1 MRRVIMKKFFPVFLL
16 SSILLTSC
24 FPTTQL
30 RLADEKLKQEKWDEA
45 YDLYK
50 DESKK
55 HPNDNALK
63 EKLAKT
69 RLKAGGLHYQKGKEL
84 IKSGNYDDAIS
95 ELKRAMTFDEEKIE
109 YQTAL
114 IQASRFKE
122 SEDRVRSSQ
131 KMLKA
136 GRVDNAIEEL
146 EKALSL
152 NPESNLI
159 KEELVKLNFL
169 KEASKEEGGELSLKS
184 PQPITL
190 KFHNARLKE
199 VFELLS
205 KTAGINILFD
215 KDVRDDNVT
224 IFVKDATFKE
234 TLNLILATNALFM
247 KRISDDTIL
256 IIPKTKQKVD
266 QYQDLMIRVFY
277 LSNTKAKAI
286 GDMLRTMLE
295 IRRLQINE
303 ELNSITIRETPDKI
317 KLTEKIIEA
326 NDRKA
331 AEVMLE
337 FEILEVDRTDL
348 LRYGLS
354 FDNNRITAL
363 MGGNTAS
370 GNTTQFTPGVIDMST
385 LKYMNDQVFQFIVPK
400 VYVDFLK
407 TNSNARIL
415 ANPKIRVLDGKAAK
429 INIGQRV
436 PILLSS
442 TTGVAAPGSAVTP
455 TTATNTEFKDTGIKV
470 SAEPSIHL
478 NNDVLLKLSLEV
490 SSLGD
495 QVDLGQGVKQF
506 KFNQRIAD
514 TYLSLR
520 DGETGV
526 IGGLISEED
535 RKTKNTI
542 PGLGDIPILGALF
555 TGVDNEKV
563 KTEVLL
569 TITPRVLH
577 GVETPS
583 KELQAFWSGTEESYS
598 TKPLFAEFPTVGDV
612 KRESPVSDTP
622 PLPPLPNG
630 AKAPAEGALPPAI
643 PDIKSAGSFQIVPA
657 SAQVFEGQETSID
670 LVIND
675 VKDLTELDVSFN
687 FNPNLLDLK
696 RAVEGNFMKSDGKQT
711 SFVTSVNA
719 ITGQVDIHLLRIG
732 EVEGK
737 TGSGSIATLT
747 FLGKRKGDAFVSG
760 KEGKFLNSSKAN
772 FPVRMG
778 SGVIKVQ

>member
-1 MRRVIMKKFFPVFLL
+1 MTKFLPA
-16 SSILLTSC
+16 ILISFFFLTSC
-24 FPTTQL
+24 FSSAQL
-30 RLADEKLKQEKWDEA
+30 RLADDKVKQEKWDEA

-50 DESKK
+50 DEAKK
-55 HPNDNALK
+55 HPNDAGLK
-63 EKLAKT
+63 EKLVKA
-69 RLKAGGLHYQKGKEL
+69 RLKAGGLHFQKGKEL
-84 IKSGNYDDAIS
+84 IKSGNYDEAIA

-114 IQASRFKE
+114 IQATRFKE
-122 SEDRVRSSQ
+122 SEDRITSSQ

-136 GRVDNAIEEL
+136 GRIDDAVEEL
-146 EKALSL
+146 EKALAL
-152 NPESNLI
+152 NPENNLI
-159 KEELVKLNFL
+159 KEELVKMNVL
-169 KEASKEEGGELSLKS
+169 KEATREEGGELSLKS

-277 LSNTKAKAI
+277 LSNTKAKQIA
-286 GDMLRTMLE
+286 DMLRTMLE
-295 IRRLQINE
+295 IRKIQINE

-326 NDRKA
+326 NDRRA
-331 AEVMLE
+331 GEVMLE

-354 FDNNRITAL
+354 FDNNRVTAL

-370 GNTTQFTPGVIDMST
+370 GNTVQFTPGVIDMAT
-385 LKYMNDQVFQFIVPK
+385 LKNLNDQVFQFIIPK
-400 VYVDFLK
+400 IYVDFLK
-407 TNSNARIL
+407 TNSNAKIL

-442 TTGVAAPGSAVTP
+442 TSNAVAPGSGITP

-514 TYLSLR
+514 TFLSLR

-526 IGGLISEED
+526 IGGLISEEE
-535 RKTKNTI
+535 RKTKNII
-542 PGLGDIPILGALF
+542 PGLGDIPLLGVLF
-555 TGVDNEKV
+555 TGVDIEKV

-577 GVETPS
+577 GIETPS

-612 KRESPVSDTP
+612 KRETPVSGTP
-622 PLPPLPNG
+622 PLPPLPGG
-630 AKAPAEGALPPAI
+630 AKGPDEGALQPAPPELR
-643 PDIKSAGSFQIVPA
+643 SAGSFQVVP
-657 SAQVFEGQETSID
+657 SSSQVFEGQETSID
-670 LVIND
+670 LVVND
-675 VKDLTELDVSFN
+675 VKDLSELDIAFSFN
-687 FNPNLLDLK
+687 PALLDLK
-696 RAVEGNFMKSDGKQT
+696 RAVEGSFLKSDGKQT

-719 ITGQVDIHLLRIG
+719 VTGQVNIHLVRIG
-732 EVEGK
+732 ETEGK
-737 TGSGSIATLT
+737 SGSGTIGTLT
-747 FLGKRKGDAFVSG
+747 FLGKRKGEAFVAG
-760 KEGKFLNSSKAN
+760 KEGKFLNSSKAVL
-772 FPVRMG
+772 PVRMG
-778 SGVIKVQ
+778 SGVIKIQ